1 MSTDRAEAK
10 NGEDTPRKGRRLKL
24 MESYG
29 AFSDERLRE
38 VTEKIR
44 GITSRPADEP
54 TLPDNDFAHSSDDQI
69 GEPIDE
75 TIGDRIGD
83 SIGTPIESPI
93 LKSNVSSNVSPIEPP
108 VSTSNISPFEISI
121 DSPIESPNGQAGYE
135 AVLLTENQAI
145 LYFCLQRID
154 GVTTSLS
161 RIARETTISE
171 HTLKSCLKKLRE
183 EQLIIYGGR
192 QNCGGR
198 IGFTAKVLERRIILR
213 GDRHKLSRKLQ
224 QIDYTALLFAEP
236 LEGAMGGKPSPRD
249 VDHLMNHR
257 MNHPMD
263 HRSEYQMSHQIDT
276 SEDDSLCSSS
286 FKEELLQ
293 DLLLG
298 SVFRDLNPHSLVPF
312 LDRFNSTEELQDFLD
327 MASACVAASKQGGGK
342 PIQNP
347 HGFLFAQLRA
357 GYINPPE
364 GYKSRRIL
372 AQEFRNRQIEEELA
386 TLRQLKEREVQLR
399 FELFQAQLSEDDWDR
414 LEQEARAKVNPH
426 LGLSTNRQL
435 EVQKDNVLKQWF
447 ERQTTSRSAVD
458 DG

>member
-1 MSTDRAEAK
+1 MSTDRAEAE
-10 NGEDTPRKGRRLKL
+10 NGEDIPRKGRRLRL

-54 TLPDNDFAHSSDDQI
+54 TSPDDDSVHPLGDRI
-69 GEPIDE
+69 GE
-75 TIGDRIGD
+75 TIGD
-83 SIGTPIESPI
+83 SIDTPIESPI
-93 LKSNVSSNVSPIEPP
+93 VSPIHN
-108 VSTSNISPFEISI
+108 SDTSPNISPIESPTQSSNGSPFEISI
-121 DSPIESPNGQAGYE
+121 DSPIDSPDDQAGHN

-145 LYFCLQRID
+145 LYFCLQRIN

-161 RIARETTISE
+161 RIARETSISE

-183 EQLIIYGGR
+183 GQLIIYGGR

-198 IGFTAKVLERRIILR
+198 IGFTAKTLERRIILR
-213 GDRHKLSRKLQ
+213 GDRSKLSKKLQ
-224 QIDYTALLFAEP
+224 HIDYKALLFAEP
-236 LEGAMGGKPSPRD
+236 LED
-249 VDHLMNHR
+249 VITGEPYAHDSNHLMDHL

-263 HRSEYQMSHQIDT
+263 HRFEHQVDHQMGT
-276 SEDDSLCSSS
+276 SQHCSPCSSS
-286 FKEELLQ
+286 FKKELLQ
-293 DLLLG
+293 DLVLE
-298 SVFRDLNPHSLVPF
+298 SVFHDLNPSSLVPF
-312 LDRFNSTEELQDFLD
+312 VDRFDTTEEVQDFLD
-327 MASACVAASKQGGGK
+327 MANACVVASKQGRGK

-399 FELFQAQLSEDDWDR
+399 FELFQTQLSGDDWNR
-414 LEQEARAKVNPH
+414 LEREARAKVNPH
-426 LGLSTNRQL
+426 LGLSTSRQL

-447 ERQTTSRSAVD
+447 EQQTMSRSD
-458 DG
+458 RDEG